1 MIGYLLYLCGSRT
14 DIMLSV
20 CICARFKVTLKD
32 CHLRAVKRIMRYL
45 VLTPNLG
52 LWYHK
57 GSRFDL
63 HGYLDIDYAR
73 CKVDRKS
80 TSGTYQFLGWSL
92 VSWSSKKQNFV
103 VLSTVEAEYV
113 TVGSCCAQLLWMRQA
128 LKDYGYTMNHI
139 PLLYDN
145 ESVIKI
151 ACEHSKTK
159 HKDIQYHFLR
169 DHVIKGD
176 ILISHVGTN
185 DQLGDIF
192 IKLLDEK

>member
-1 MIGYLLYLCGSRT
+1 
-14 DIMLSV
+14 
-20 CICARFKVTLKD
+20 
-32 CHLRAVKRIMRYL
+32 
-45 VLTPNLG
+45 
-52 LWYHK
+52 
-57 GSRFDL
+57 
-63 HGYLDIDYAR
+63 
-73 CKVDRKS
+73 
-80 TSGTYQFLGWSL
+80 
-92 VSWSSKKQNFV
+92 
-103 VLSTVEAEYV
+103 
-113 TVGSCCAQLLWMRQA
+113 MRQA
-128 LKDYGYTMNHI
+128 LKHYGYTMNHI

-151 ACEHSKTK
+151 ASNPCEHSKTK